1 MVKHISSA
9 IYILKSLDFVIW
21 LIFFWL
27 FTLIGV
33 FHTMNISI
41 LFYMLLVFLPRL
53 LLVFYLCLQCYFSC
67 TYIYL
72 SVMASVLSVPR
83 KAFIYF
89 QGLNKSLLYFIL
101 YFILLFFL
109 LCYGLNVCRWLSI
122 SVSSWH
128 VFFIPDCVK
137 VFSYV
142 SWFYNFFNLDL

>member
-9 IYILKSLDFVIW
+9 IYILKSLDFVTW

-41 LFYMLLVFLPRL
+41 LFYMLLVFLSRL

-72 SVMASVLSVPR
+72 SVMASVLLSVPR
-83 KAFIYF
+83 KASLCF
-89 QGLNKSLLYFIL
+89 QGLNNSLLYFIL
-101 YFILLFFL
+101 YFILLFFFTL
-109 LCYGLNVCRWLSI
+109 LWTKCVQVVKHICQFMACFFHPWLCKGLLSCI
-122 SVSSWH
+122 L
-128 VFFIPDCVK
+128 I
-137 VFSYV
+137 
-142 SWFYNFFNLDL
+142 L